1 MKYNEI
7 LNGSPFR
14 IQEENVRILITG
26 GAGFIGSNLA
36 EQSIQAGH
44 TVVVFDDFSTGRR
57 ENLEGILDHP
67 DFTLVEG
74 TILDRTHLAEVMTTF
89 GIEAVSHQAA
99 RPSVARSVEDPLA
112 TNEIN
117 VTGTLNMLKSALD
130 SGVKKVVTAISSSV
144 YGDTPE
150 LPKKETMPYNPQS
163 PYAVSK
169 VTKEL
174 YLKVF
179 HDIYGLDTV
188 GLRYFNVY
196 GRRQD
201 PKSDYAAVIPKF
213 VTAALKGNPITIEGD
228 GGQTRDFTYIDDV
241 VAANLA
247 GFVQDQAAGRSF
259 NIAYG
264 ERISI
269 LELAEKI
276 IEITGSQSE
285 ITFKEKRKGD
295 IRHSLAD
302 VSYAG
307 KYLEYQPKF
316 DLARGLSETIRWY
329 QSVL

>member
-1 MKYNEI
+1 MK
-7 LNGSPFR
+7 
-14 IQEENVRILITG
+14 ILITG

-36 EQSIQAGH
+36 EQSIKAGH
-44 TVVVFDDFSTGRR
+44 TVVVFDDFSTGRK
-57 ENLEGILDHP
+57 ENLDGIIDHP
-67 DFTLVEG
+67 NFRLVEG
-74 TILDRTHLAEVMTTF
+74 TILERGHLTDVMQSF
-89 GIEAVSHQAA
+89 SIEAVSHQAA
-99 RPSVARSVEDPLA
+99 RPSVARSVEDPIA

-117 VTGTLNMLKSALD
+117 VTGTLNLLKSALD
-130 SGVKKVVTAISSSV
+130 CGVKKVVTAISSSV

-150 LPKKETMPYNPQS
+150 LPKRETMPYNPQS

-174 YLKVF
+174 YLKIF

-213 VTAALKGNPITIEGD
+213 VTAALKGEDIPIEGD

-241 VAANLA
+241 VDANLA
-247 GFVQDQAAGRSF
+247 GFVQDPAAGRSF

-276 IEITGSQSE
+276 VEITGSNSK
-285 ITFKEKRKGD
+285 ITYKEKRKGD

-307 KYLEYQPKF
+307 KYLDYQPKF
-316 DLARGLSETIRWY
+316 DLEKGLTETIRWY
-329 QSVL
+329 QSVPTKS

>member
-1 MKYNEI
+1 MK
-7 LNGSPFR
+7 
-14 IQEENVRILITG
+14 ILITG

-57 ENLEGILDHP
+57 ENLEGIIDHP
-67 DFTLVEG
+67 DFTLIEG
-74 TILDRTHLAEVMTTF
+74 SILDRSHLTDVMQTF
-89 GIEAVSHQAA
+89 SIEAVSHQAA

-117 VTGTLNMLKSALD
+117 VTGTLNMLKAALD

-150 LPKKETMPYNPQS
+150 LPKRETMPYNPQS

-196 GRRQD
+196 GRKQD

-213 VTAALKGNPITIEGD
+213 VTAALKGEPITIEGD

-276 IEITGSQSE
+276 IEITGSRSE
-285 ITFKEKRKGD
+285 ISYREKRQGD

-302 VSYAG
+302 ISYAE
-307 KYLEYQPKF
+307 KYLAYHPQF
-316 DLARGLSETIRWY
+316 DLEKGLTETIRWY
-329 QSVL
+329 QSVLVEP

>member
-1 MKYNEI
+1 VKI
-7 LNGSPFR
+7 L
-14 IQEENVRILITG
+14 VTG

-36 EQSIQAGH
+36 ERCIEAGH
-44 TVVVFDDFSTGRR
+44 TVVVFDDFSTGRK
-57 ENLEGILDHP
+57 ENLDGIIDHP
-67 DFTLVEG
+67 DFSLIEG
-74 TILDRTHLAEVMTTF
+74 SILDRAHLADVMQSF
-89 GIEAVSHQAA
+89 GIEAISHQAA

-117 VTGTLNMLKSALD
+117 VTGTLNLLKAAFD
-130 SGVKKVVTAISSSV
+130 CGVGKVVVAISSSV

-150 LPKKETMPYNPQS
+150 LPKKESMPYNPQS

-213 VTAALKGNPITIEGD
+213 VSAALRGDPITIEGD
-228 GGQTRDFTYIDDV
+228 GKQTRDFTYIDDV
-241 VAANLA
+241 VDANLA
-247 GFVQDQAAGRSF
+247 GFVKNPAAGRSF
-259 NIAYG
+259 NIAFG
-264 ERISI
+264 KRISI

-276 IEITGSQSE
+276 IEITGSKSR
-285 ITFKEKRKGD
+285 ITFREKRKGD

-307 KYLEYQPKF
+307 KYLDYQPKF
-316 DLARGLSETIRWY
+316 DLEKGLTETIRWY
-329 QSVL
+329 QSVLIKA